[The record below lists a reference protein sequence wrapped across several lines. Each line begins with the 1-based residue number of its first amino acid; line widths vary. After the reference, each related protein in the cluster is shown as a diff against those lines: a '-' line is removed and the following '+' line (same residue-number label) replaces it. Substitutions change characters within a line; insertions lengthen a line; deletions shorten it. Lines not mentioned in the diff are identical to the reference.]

1 MDGPCTQL
9 IESDPRTPEFST
21 MVLLVDD
28 QAIVAQA
35 VRRLLASLPDID
47 LHYCSDP
54 AEAVKEAN
62 KIRPSVILQDL
73 VMPSISGLD
82 LVRLFRANPAT
93 AETPIIVL
101 SSEEDSEV
109 KSQSFAAGANDYLV
123 KLPDRV
129 ELVARIRY
137 HSKAYMNQ
145 IQRDEAFHALRES
158 QQQLLATTRRGRAL
172 ARLHVTGKAA
182 KK

>member
-1 MDGPCTQL
+1 
-9 IESDPRTPEFST
+9 

-35 VRRLLASLPDID
+35 VRRMLKDLPDID
-47 LHYCSDP
+47 LHYCADP
-54 AEAVKEAN
+54 IDAIKEAN
-62 KIRPSVILQDL
+62 RICPTVILQDL
-73 VMPSISGLD
+73 VMPSIDGLD

-93 AETPIIVL
+93 ADTPIIVL

-109 KSQSFAAGANDYLV
+109 KSLSFAAGANDYLV

-145 IQRDEAFHALRES
+145 IQRDD
-158 QQQLLATTRRGRAL
+158 RRSPGGAGRP
-172 ARLHVTGKAA
+172 LHVNHQP
-182 KK
+182 